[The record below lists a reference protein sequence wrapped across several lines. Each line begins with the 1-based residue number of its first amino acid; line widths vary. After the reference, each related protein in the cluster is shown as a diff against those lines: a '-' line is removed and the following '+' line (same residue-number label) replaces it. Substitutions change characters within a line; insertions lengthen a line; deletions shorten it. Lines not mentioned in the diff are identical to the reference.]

1 MINLSPPRFFQRF
14 FKRIIW
20 NFPDETNGVYLTF
33 DDGPT
38 PGVTPW
44 VLELLR
50 KYNAK
55 ATFFCLAK
63 NVEMHP
69 KLFEAIVNDGHA
81 IGNHSYSHIRGW
93 GTDTTQYVMDIIYAN
108 SFLHSNLYRPPYGRI
123 TPKQFKVIRSQYRII
138 LWDVLS
144 MDYSRRVSP
153 RKVLRYVLDNVK
165 PGSIVVFHDSRKAE
179 RNLRYAL
186 PRILEELS
194 KQNLVCKPIVLDLDE
209 KTKKR

>member
-14 FKRIIW
+14 FKNVIW
-20 NFPDETNGVYLTF
+20 NFPLEKEGVFLTF
-33 DDGPT
+33 DDGPM

-44 VLELLR
+44 VLEQLR

-69 KLFEAIVNDGHA
+69 EIFEMIVNDGHA
-81 IGNHSYSHIRGW
+81 IGNHSYSHIKGW
-93 GTDTTQYVMDIIYAN
+93 GTDTTQYVQDIIYAN
-108 SFLHSNLYRPPYGRI
+108 SFVNSNLYRPPYGRI
-123 TPKQFKVIRSQYRII
+123 TPKQFKLLKSQYKII

-153 RKVLRYVLDNVK
+153 KKVYRYVIGNAK
-165 PGSIVVFHDSRKAE
+165 PGSIIVFHDSLKAE

-186 PRILEELS
+186 PRVLENLS
-194 KQNLVCKPIVLDLDE
+194 SKGLTFKPITLP
-209 KTKKR
+209 